1 MAYYACPVPFLLANL
16 AVAQL
21 VVGKKGRESGT
32 ESHCVVSDAA
42 CLALALLQRQGLTT
56 HPHPS

>member
-1 MAYYACPVPFLLANL
+1 MAYYAFPVPFLLANL

-21 VVGKKGRESGT
+21 VGKKGRETGT
-32 ESHCVVSDAA
+32 ESPCVVSDAA
-42 CLALALLQRQGLTT
+42 CLALALLQRHGLTT